1 MSTRR
6 IMNRAVRGQVSPIPE
21 SSLSVHRSIAVSMDT
36 LVSIEVVSAE
46 EATVATATQRA
57 LSWFA
62 VVEQACSRFDAASEV
77 RRLIGSVGKPVP
89 VSPVLFEAVRF
100 ATALARLTDGAFDP
114 TIGQL
119 LEAKGFDRH
128 YATGERVRSPV
139 PPGRRVSYRD
149 IRLDPARR
157 TITLRR
163 PLVLD
168 LGAVAKGLAIDLA
181 ARELSAFDDFCI
193 DAGGDIFARRRNGRG
208 RPWRIG
214 VRDPRSLDAVAYV
227 VEASGEAVC
236 TSGDYERRTVDGLE
250 HHLVDPRTG
259 RSARALAS
267 VTVVAP
273 TAMAADGLATAA
285 FILGPARG
293 LQLLEREAVGGVLIA
308 PSGDVYTTRGLPT
321 SRAAERE
328 SA

>member
-1 MSTRR
+1 
-6 IMNRAVRGQVSPIPE
+6 
-21 SSLSVHRSIAVSMDT
+21 MDT

-46 EATVATATQRA
+46 ADATVATNTQRA
-57 LSWFA
+57 LTWFA

-77 RRLIGSVGKPVP
+77 RRLLGPVGKPVP

-100 ATALARLTDGAFDP
+100 ATALAKLTDGAFDP
-114 TIGQL
+114 TIGQR

-149 IRLDPARR
+149 VRLDPARR

-181 ARELSAFDDFCI
+181 ARELSTFENFCI
-193 DAGGDIFARRRNGRG
+193 DAGGDIFARGRNGQG

-214 VRDPRSLDAVAYV
+214 VRDPRSPDAVAYV

-259 RSARALAS
+259 RPAQTDLSEVS
-267 VTVVAP
+267 VVAES
-273 TAMAADGLATAA
+273 ATAA
-285 FILGPARG
+285 ETCAKTALLLGAAAAPAY
-293 LQLLEREAVGGVLIA
+293 LTAHTLAWWIV
-308 PSGDVYTTRGLPT
+308 
-321 SRAAERE
+321 
-328 SA
+328 